1 MANWIGGPKA
11 QFFDRKG
18 APLAGGVLY
27 AYKTGTR
34 IPTNIYTNV
43 ADAEAETNGASSL
56 TLDSRGEASIVV
68 NAAVKL
74 ALHDADGNEL
84 WTVDNAGGAI
94 DNTALYDE
102 NGLLV
107 LKVISQSTSTTNL
120 DVANS
125 ATGDPLPI
133 AAEGDDSNVDL
144 DIAPRSHVIVK
155 DTGST
160 VGTVRLPELSS
171 NGSNYIEYKAPS
183 SITTT
188 AVMDLPSRAGMSG
201 EYLLSNGS
209 DSLEWYLPSISLQY
223 ATAVDTLT
231 SATASTEVTFDDNV
245 PQSSQGVELLTV
257 TLTPNDADN
266 YLIVEAW
273 VNHLARNTFTYADW
287 TCLSL
292 YQDSD
297 TDPLGCY
304 VGKILNVESEVSPPP
319 YGYGH
324 LMHATWRVRA
334 GTASS
339 TTLKIRSGTTLNM
352 VDNFDLPNVMLIVY
366 ELPGTL

>member
-18 APLAGGVLY
+18 APLAGGALY

-74 ALHDADGNEL
+74 ALYDAEGNEL
-84 WTVDNAGGAI
+84 WTVDNVGGAI

-107 LKVISQSTSTTNL
+107 LKTISQSTSTTNL

-125 ATGDPLPI
+125 ATGDPLTI
-133 AAEGDDSNVDL
+133 SAEGDASNIDL
-144 DIAPRSHVIVK
+144 DIIPRSYTVFK

-160 VGTVRLPELSS
+160 EGTVRLLELES
-171 NGSNYIEYKAPS
+171 NGSNYVEYKAPS
-183 SITTT
+183 SITSN
-188 AVMDLPSRAGMSG
+188 AVMNLPTRAGQSG

-209 DSLEWYLPSISLQY
+209 DSLEWYLPSVCAQY
-223 ATAVDTLT
+223 AVAVDTLT
-231 SATASTEVTFDDNV
+231 SATASTEVLFDDSK
-245 PQSSQGVELLTV
+245 PQSNEGVELITL
-257 TLTPNDADN
+257 TLTPDDANN

-273 VNHLARNTFTYADW
+273 VNHLARTTFTYADW
-287 TCLSL
+287 TCISL

-297 TDPLGCY
+297 TDPLGCHKS
-304 VGKILNVESEVSPPP
+304 KILDIERESSPPP
-319 YGYGH
+319 NGYGH
-324 LMHATWRVRA
+324 LIHATWRIRA

-352 VDNFDLPNVMLIVY
+352 VDNFDLPNVYLLVY